1 MTPFDFLNAINDSK
15 ENLFDEDPAQSN
27 KDYVPFIV
35 NRGLSYFHDTVL
47 YANEM
52 NFNHHIPKEWQFDF
66 LLNSIPRKRRM
77 SKWHKK
83 DDAHTLNL
91 VVEYYGYSIEKARG
105 VLSILSSD
113 QLKTIEEKLY
123 KGGR

>member
-1 MTPFDFLNAINDSK
+1 MTPFDFLNAINESK
-15 ENLFDEDPAQSN
+15 QNLFDEDPVQSN
-27 KDYVPFIV
+27 KDYNAFIV
-35 NRGLSYFHDTVL
+35 NKGLSFFHDTVL

-52 NFNHHIPKEWQFDF
+52 NVNHHIPKEWQFDF